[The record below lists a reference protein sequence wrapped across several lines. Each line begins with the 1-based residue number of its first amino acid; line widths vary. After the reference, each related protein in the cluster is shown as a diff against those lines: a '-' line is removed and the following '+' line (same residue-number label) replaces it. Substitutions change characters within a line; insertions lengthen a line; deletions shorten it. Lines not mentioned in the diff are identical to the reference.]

1 LKYLKNIQIEKNKI
15 KLIEK
20 VKIIKKDIEENN
32 INIELEDKINNVEVM
47 TDILD
52 NVVNQGNNICHDVE
66 SKTSESSPSSLFN
79 LFGRVDDN
87 NINNILQMK
96 DVVID
101 KDIVVNMKETPN
113 EVIPI
118 IDNFEKKLL
127 VNKEKDLQEKQEVK
141 YDFYNPP
148 PPPPLPTK
156 IISPP
161 PPPIERK
168 SVNLQDGN

>member
-1 LKYLKNIQIEKNKI
+1 LKYLKYIQIYKNKI
-15 KLIEK
+15 KLNEK

-32 INIELEDKINNVEVM
+32 INIELEDKSNNIEVI
-47 TDILD
+47 TDILN
-52 NVVNQGNNICHDVE
+52 NVVNQGNNICHEVE

-87 NINNILQMK
+87 IIDNNINNTLQMK

-127 VNKEKDLQEKQEVK
+127 VNKENDLQEKQELN
-141 YDFYNPP
+141 YDFNNPP
-148 PPPPLPTK
+148 PPL
-156 IISPP
+156 
-161 PPPIERK
+161 PIERK
-168 SVNLQDGN
+168 SVKLQDGN